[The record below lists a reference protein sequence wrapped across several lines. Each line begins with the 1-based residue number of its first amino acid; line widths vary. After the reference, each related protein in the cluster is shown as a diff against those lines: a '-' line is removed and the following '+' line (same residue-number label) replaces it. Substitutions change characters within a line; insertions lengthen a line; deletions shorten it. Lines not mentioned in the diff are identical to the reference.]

1 MSQLMRGMLEDGLDK
16 FKLKVGGSLEDDR
29 RRLKIARDII
39 GYSKMLMVDANQVWS
54 VPDAIE
60 YMTQLAEFQPE

>member
-1 MSQLMRGMLEDGLDK
+1 MDK
-16 FKLKVGGSLEDDR
+16 FKFKVGGNLDDDK

-39 GYSKMLMVDANQVWS
+39 GYDRMLMVDANQVWS

-60 YMTQLAEFQPE
+60 YMLQLVEFKPV